1 MHTIS
6 SPELPVEEREIEA
19 VSPGPDFA
27 YGPGGRIEEDKGTLS
42 EDDYREQFAA
52 MSNDLEEVLSS
63 IRPEHKQFL
72 GTPFDDSKLIG
83 DNLEYV
89 AFTDGSFEGSIRPSG
104 SGIHSEYNFTVFI
117 EGKPFLYKI
126 VPGENRAEHLS
137 YSIDRALGLDVVP
150 YIKPYNMDID
160 QLHKVFQKS
169 QEEPVVNRIISTV
182 VGQKGRPSHLIDQY
196 TIEELKARVA
206 AQGWGNIAAAGHFME
221 FCENCPDS
229 EESAELIAD
238 MLTTKEGREE
248 FFKLM
253 LLDYVSGNDDRH
265 SGNWLVTKD
274 KKVLAIDN
282 GFGGDGGYAPLDQ
295 TLNRYVGQVGYSMKL
310 GFPLRTQSALQA
322 HLMDL
327 DLDHNEIR
335 EYMTRLQ
342 DPNTLGEEADNL
354 FDKYYDFE
362 KIQKALAPINWHA
375 QSAWADD
382 YGAKKAFRDYAVKWM
397 IRGMGG
403 KAEGDYSSEVPD
415 GAPDSSFLWI
425 PSTPVRAINDTPE
438 PFELPGHFRENK
450 PSGFLNRIRNWIRLG
465 GPEPK
470 SSAPSSRGF
479 HPEFEGDTPPSQRG
493 GPQQGRR
500 GRS

>member
-1 MHTIS
+1 MHTMPSDVPIQ
-6 SPELPVEEREIEA
+6 PEFTGEEREIEA

-27 YGPGGRIEEDKGTLS
+27 YGPGGRIETRQDTLS

-52 MSNDLEEVLSS
+52 MSNDLEDVLSS
-63 IRPEHKQFL
+63 INPEHKQFL

-117 EGKPFLYKI
+117 EGKPFIYKI

-160 QLHKVFQKS
+160 KLHKVFQKS
-169 QEEPVVNRIISTV
+169 QVAGQGNRPP
-182 VGQKGRPSHLIDQY
+182 QLIDQY
-196 TIEELKARVA
+196 TIEEAKDRVA
-206 AQGWGNIAAAGHFME
+206 AKGWGDIAAAGHFME
-221 FCENCPDS
+221 FCETCPDS

-238 MLTTKEGREE
+238 MLTTTEGREE

-274 KKVLAIDN
+274 KKALAIDN
-282 GFGGDGGYAPLDQ
+282 GFGGEGGYAPLDE
-295 TLNRYVGQVGYSMKL
+295 TINRNVGRIGYSMKL
-310 GFPLRTQSALQA
+310 GFSFRVQNALKA
-322 HLMDL
+322 HFMDSGV
-327 DLDHNEIR
+327 
-335 EYMTRLQ
+335 EYNQIQGHLTRIQ
-342 DPNTLGEEADNL
+342 DPEMLGEEADNT
-354 FDKYYDFE
+354 FDKYYNLE
-362 KIQKALAPINWHA
+362 KIQKALAPINWDA
-375 QSAWADD
+375 QSVWPNIDD
-382 YGAKKAFRDYAVKWM
+382 AREAFKNHAVKWM
-397 IRGMGG
+397 IRGSGG
-403 KAEGDYSSEVPD
+403 KAEGDYSSEVPA
-415 GAPDSSFLWI
+415 GAPDSFMWAPGSSI
-425 PSTPVRAINDTPE
+425 DRREARNSTPE
-438 PFELPGHFRENK
+438 SSHFEENK
-450 PSGFLNRIRNWIRLG
+450 PEGFLSRIRNWIRLG
-465 GPEPK
+465 GPNPQ

-500 GRS
+500 GRN